1 MSGDPEVQRAA
12 RIRADWHGDAH
23 NFDRNTAN
31 PAQRAILSKASWDDT
46 AFQQQLVG
54 MRRALERLPHEAI
67 QKAYGWT
74 LHREAYDYI
83 PEPVHQYA
91 LLGVLRGLWE
101 TCPEDEQSP
110 TAFADMVV
118 RQPTGV
124 LLSADRA
131 EPVARISKRSG
142 MGWIYIPYAWDDLL
156 QLSFEALFTVAGV
169 AAECSFEQ
177 ACKTLARRDPS
188 QVDWRAAH
196 PIWNGLCAKT
206 ILGRLRIAHDQEHS
220 RIADLC
226 AKAPVL
232 ASYRMHQRGVRGQN
246 LGNSLTHVAR
256 IYTIAHEA
264 THNLRARQRIAFQR
278 DDDGAEQD
286 ADRMAL
292 MALWN
297 HGMPLQS
304 EVREG
309 QSLNALWLASG
320 VGFYLGLL
328 GAGNLQRCVD
338 EVQPGAPAENPEA
351 GDHGRKLKRLQAWVA
366 LASDMCDRAFEHGD
380 ADPHR
385 AFRNLLP
392 LVRWVVDYANALLD
406 YGRQV
411 VPLALHQAALELPP
425 CDRT

>member
-1 MSGDPEVQRAA
+1 MQRAA
-12 RIRADWHGDAH
+12 GIRAAWHIDAQ

-31 PAQRAILSKASWDDT
+31 PALRAILSEASWVDT

-54 MRRALERLPHEAI
+54 MRRALERLPHEAM
-67 QKAYGWT
+67 QEAYGWT

-83 PEPVHQYA
+83 LEPVHQYA
-91 LLGVLRGLWE
+91 LLGILRGLWV
-101 TCPEDEQSP
+101 TCPEGEQSP
-110 TAFADMVV
+110 TAFADMAV
-118 RQPTGV
+118 RQPSGV

-131 EPVARISKRSG
+131 EPVARIGKHSE
-142 MGWIYIPYAWDDLL
+142 MGWIYIPFAWDDLL

-169 AAECSFEQ
+169 AADSSLEQ
-177 ACKTLARRDPS
+177 ACQTLAGRDPS
-188 QVDWRAAH
+188 QADWRAAH

-206 ILGRLRIAHDQEHS
+206 ILGRLQVAHDQEHA
-220 RIADLC
+220 RIDDLC

-232 ASYRMHQRGVRGQN
+232 ASYRMHQRGVRGQD

-264 THNLRARQRIAFQR
+264 THNLRARQRIAFQHE
-278 DDDGAEQD
+278 DDGAEHD

-297 HGMPLQS
+297 HGMPMQS

-320 VGFYLGLL
+320 IGFYLGLL
-328 GAGNLQRCVD
+328 AAGNLQRCVD
-338 EVQPGAPAENPEA
+338 EVQPGAPTEEHEAE
-351 GDHGRKLKRLQAWVA
+351 DHGRKLKRLRAWVA

-385 AFRNLLP
+385 EFRALLP
-392 LVRWVVDYANALLD
+392 LVRWVVYYANALLD

-411 VPLALHQAALELPP
+411 VPLALHQASLELPP
-425 CDRT
+425 RDTA